1 LSTIREYIANQSNN
15 PDPADNSDDG
25 SQAQPRLK
33 WHFLPRLTIAEQL
46 DIYKQVRRN
55 ARPRPDFFVM
65 IALAAGIAG
74 LGLRLDSPTIIVG
87 AMIISPLMAAIVGL
101 GLGAIHADG
110 RLLSI
115 AGSAL
120 IRGVLLAVL
129 MGVLVGLAIPGAT
142 PTDEIMART
151 APSLF
156 DLGVALLS
164 GLAGAYALCR
174 PNVSSAL
181 AGVAIAVALVPP
193 LVTTGIGLAW
203 LNMEIAGGAMLL
215 FVTNLVAISAASE
228 LVFLL
233 VGFRPHLD
241 RQSDLAVFVGSI
253 FSSVILFVLIGAIL
267 LTLTVTHFEETALAD
282 RIEQA
287 LKNELSLLERTARLE
302 QWHQQKQV
310 DDTVRLEVHVRSP
323 RNFSYEQVINLQN
336 KVATTLQLP
345 LALDMIVI
353 PITELDA
360 VIPPTATPTPTETL
374 TPTPGPSPTFTPT
387 PPPTSTAT
395 PSPTPTP
402 TATLTPTPSPTSTP
416 TATPTPVFAMV
427 ANTNGRGVRLH
438 WQPGGPVAGALPPD
452 AKVQVLDERQ
462 VADSI
467 VWVKIMDAEGRVGWV
482 AEPYL
487 SVIVN

>member
-1 LSTIREYIANQSNN
+1 MSTIREYIANPSDNE
-15 PDPADNSDDG
+15 PDPVNYFDSEGKNE
-25 SQAQPRLK
+25 AQDHPRLK
-33 WHFLPRLTIAEQL
+33 WHFLPHLTVAEQL

-55 ARPRPDFFVM
+55 ARSRPDFFVM

-110 RLLSI
+110 KLLSI
-115 AGSAL
+115 AGNAL
-120 IRGVLLAVL
+120 LSGVLLAVL
-129 MGVLVGLAIPGAT
+129 MGVLVGLAIPGAAAT
-142 PTDEIMART
+142 NEIVART

-203 LNMEIAGGAMLL
+203 FDMEIAGGAMLL

-241 RQSDLAVFVGSI
+241 RQGDLIVFVTSV
-253 FSSVILFVLIGAIL
+253 FSSIILFVLIGGIL
-267 LTLTVTHFEETALAD
+267 YTLTVAHFQETALTD

-287 LKNELSLLERTARLE
+287 LKDELSLLERAARLE

-310 DDTVRLEVHVRSP
+310 DNTIRLEVHARSP

-336 KVATTLQLP
+336 KVATSLQLP
-345 LALDMIVI
+345 LALDLIVI

-360 VIPPTATPTPTETL
+360 VVPPTATPTPTETH
-374 TPTPGPSPTFTPT
+374 TPTPGPTPTFT
-387 PPPTSTAT
+387 AT
-395 PSPTPTP
+395 PTPTP
-402 TATLTPTPSPTSTP
+402 TATSTPTETHTPTPTLTP

-427 ANTNGRGVRLH
+427 VNTNGRGVRLH
-438 WQPGGPVAGALPPD
+438 WQPGGAVAGALPPG
-452 AKVQVLDERQ
+452 AKVQLLNERR

-467 VWVKIMDAEGRVGWV
+467 VWIKIMDGEGRIGWV

-487 SVIVN
+487 SVIEN